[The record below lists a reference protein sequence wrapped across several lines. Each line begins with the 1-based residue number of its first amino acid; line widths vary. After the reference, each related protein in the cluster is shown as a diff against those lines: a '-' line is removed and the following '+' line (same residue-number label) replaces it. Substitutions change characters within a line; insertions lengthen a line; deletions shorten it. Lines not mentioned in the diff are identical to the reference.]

1 MEPAGLKV
9 LTERCG
15 NIRWKGM
22 FIDAEWDP
30 TVQQSNDRIYW
41 CVFTQRAIG
50 PDGQVVDEDTCTT
63 SRSCYEPT

>member
-1 MEPAGLKV
+1 MENAGLKV
-9 LTERCG
+9 LTERCE

-41 CVFTQRAIG
+41 CVFTQRTIG
-50 PDGQVVDEDTCTT
+50 PDGQMVDEDTCTV
-63 SRSCYEPT
+63 SRSCYKPI